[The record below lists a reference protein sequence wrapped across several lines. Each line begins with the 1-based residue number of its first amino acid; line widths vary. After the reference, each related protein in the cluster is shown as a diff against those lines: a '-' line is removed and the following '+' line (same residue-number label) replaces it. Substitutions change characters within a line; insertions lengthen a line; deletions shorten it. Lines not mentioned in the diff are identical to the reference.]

1 MVCRCGIEGR
11 QPWTT
16 RDDVWSPASFVG
28 GLVLLALGL
37 AVTLA
42 VREWYAW
49 ILVELLGLLVLIAWI
64 VQATRG
70 HRRGC
75 LVRRGLWFGLSA
87 PGVGI
92 RVLASLSI

>member
-1 MVCRCGIEGR
+1 MACRCGIEVR
-11 QPWTT
+11 QPWTS

-28 GLVLLALGL
+28 GLVLLAIGF

-42 VREWYAW
+42 VREWFGW
-49 ILVELLGLLVLIAWI
+49 IVVGLLGLLVVIAWI

-75 LVRRGLWFGLSA
+75 LVRRGLWFGLAA
-87 PGVGI
+87 PGVPI
-92 RVLASLSI
+92 RVLAQLSV